1 MIRRGPAFRPCL
13 GVTSDPPSQGTF
25 GFGSSAPRWA
35 EITVL
40 SDPCPPP
47 HPRDVKTPV
56 TMSEGLIEQ
65 VTANSHPF
73 SSEVSGECGPR
84 PLGSQIWG
92 SLLNSLGRKGTG
104 PFLRESPEP
113 NFSLLLLHLSCL
125 PLTPSSSWS
134 WVERDLPLEC
144 FCPVFFCEH
153 THIPWR
159 ITAAVPKY
167 NLIKQDTNLPSPAF
181 VSSCLSDDSHS
192 NRCEMIS
199 HCCFNLH
206 FPSAS

>member
-1 MIRRGPAFRPCL
+1 MTRRAPAFRPCL
-13 GVTSDPPSQGTF
+13 GVTSDPPSQGSF

-92 SLLNSLGRKGTG
+92 SLLTSLGRKGTG
-104 PFLRESPEP
+104 PFLRDSPEP
-113 NFSLLLLHLSCL
+113 NFSLFLLHLSCL
-125 PLTPSSSWS
+125 PLIPSSSQS
-134 WVERDLPLEC
+134 WVERDSPLEC
-144 FCPVFFCEH
+144 FGPIFFFFSEH

-159 ITAAVPKY
+159 TTAAVPKY
-167 NLIKQDTNLPSPAF
+167 NLIK
-181 VSSCLSDDSHS
+181 
-192 NRCEMIS
+192 
-199 HCCFNLH
+199 
-206 FPSAS
+206 